1 MVAPAYFMK
10 LTQPVKGKLKYAPD
24 GIISQKFN
32 DPTTPSD
39 LLAFYKS
46 LGLNGHNGID
56 FWGIR
61 GTPIYAAHNGKV
73 IYAQNTGGT
82 AGLGIKLKGEGIYTL
97 YFHNDELLV
106 SGGESVSQGQI
117 IAKMGNSGSSP
128 QLYMAVHSHF
138 GLYQIDPQGNL
149 LNSNNGF
156 QGAID
161 PLSFLIAEVNIMEYI
176 ILPNNEQ
183 YLYYEP
189 LNLALNV
196 GDGIELAKLQLH
208 GLSGLPIKK
217 DKLPNNCLIYPGTE
231 QNRFRDL
238 LGL

>member
-1 MVAPAYFMK
+1 MIK
-10 LTQPVKGKLKYAPD
+10 LIQPVKGKLEYAPD

-32 DPTTPSD
+32 DPTTPAD
-39 LLAFYKS
+39 LLAFYHS
-46 LGLNGHNGID
+46 LGLQGHNGID

-61 GTPIYAAHNGKV
+61 GTPIYAAHDGKV
-73 IYAQNTGGT
+73 IYAQDRGGT
-82 AGLGIKLKGEGIYTL
+82 GGLGIKLKGEGIYTL

-128 QLYMAVHSHF
+128 QLYMSVHSHF
-138 GLYQIDPQGNL
+138 GLYPEPLTI
-149 LNSNNGF
+149 NGF
-156 QGAID
+156 GGAVD
-161 PLSFLIAEVNIMEYI
+161 PLPFLVIEELMEYI

-183 YLYYEP
+183 YLYYQP
-189 LNLALNV
+189 FNIALNI
-196 GDGIELAKLQLH
+196 GDEIELGKLQLH
-208 GLSGLPIKK
+208 GLSGQPIKK
-217 DKLPNNCLIYPGTE
+217 DKLPNNCLIYSGTE